1 MFQSRINPTQIAI
14 ALLFLSSSL
23 SGCTDAGVQDNLP
36 GCTNSYAVNYDENAT
51 TDDNSCT
58 FDSDGD
64 GVLDHLEVDGCID
77 VFANNHDPL
86 ATDDDGSCDY
96 DLDDD
101 GILDEDEV
109 EGCTNPAANNHD
121 PLATDNDGSCD
132 YDLDDDGILDEDEVE
147 GCTNPAA
154 NNHDPLATD
163 NDGSCDR
170 ITVWVGEHYFLAY
183 TGNDTSTL
191 YQYQVI
197 DLQYHVT
204 YDEWGNELPENE
216 SYILDTTNIE
226 ITWKEWPG
234 KADGVPEPPHFIWW
248 SPAFLN
254 TTNGTIADITIT
266 LPEWQG
272 QDALGEEH
280 LTMDITNFTE
290 GWYEGEITWWTLD
303 FNHTITVD
311 GVEMPWILEIK
322 DRDFELN
329 LPIVVE

>member
-1 MFQSRINPTQIAI
+1 MVQSRINTTQIAI
-14 ALLFLSSSL
+14 ALLIVSSSL

-36 GCTNSYAVNYDENAT
+36 GCTSPDAVNYDENAT

-64 GVLDHLEVDGCID
+64 GVLDHLEVDGCVD

-109 EGCTNPAANNHD
+109 GGCTNPAANNHD
-121 PLATDNDGSCD
+121 PLATDD
-132 YDLDDDGILDEDEVE
+132 
-147 GCTNPAA
+147 
-154 NNHDPLATD
+154 
-163 NDGSCDR
+163 DGSCDR
-170 ITVWVGEHYFLAY
+170 IAVWVGEHYFLAY
-183 TGNDTSTL
+183 AGNDTSTL

-204 YDEWGNELPENE
+204 HNEWGEQLPENE
-216 SYILDTTNIE
+216 SYFLDTTNIE

-254 TTNGTIADITIT
+254 ATNGTLGDITIT
-266 LPEWQG
+266 LPGWQG

>member
-1 MFQSRINPTQIAI
+1 MVQSGVNTTQIAI
-14 ALLFLSSSL
+14 ALLILSSSL

-36 GCTNSYAVNYDENAT
+36 GCTSPDAVNYDENAT

-64 GVLDHLEVDGCID
+64 GVLDHLEVDGCVD
-77 VFANNHDPL
+77 VF
-86 ATDDDGSCDY
+86 
-96 DLDDD
+96 
-101 GILDEDEV
+101 
-109 EGCTNPAANNHD
+109 
-121 PLATDNDGSCD
+121 
-132 YDLDDDGILDEDEVE
+132 
-147 GCTNPAA
+147 A

-197 DLQYHVT
+197 DLQFHVT

-254 TTNGTIADITIT
+254 ATNGTLGDITIT
-266 LPEWQG
+266 LPGWQG

-290 GWYEGEITWWTLD
+290 GWYEGEITWWAYDLNQTMD
-303 FNHTITVD
+303 VGF
-311 GVEMPWILEIK
+311 GEMPWPIEIK
-322 DRDFELN
+322 DRDFELS
-329 LPIVVE
+329 LPIVIE